1 VGVGVE
7 LGLAL
12 TEGLGTG
19 VGVEVGKGVC
29 IGKAVGVGKGVVVG
43 GALGVKVGV
52 GVAVGAGVGVGV
64 GIGLTGRPQPNKRN
78 PTRRRRTAILR
89 FRAIAKHLC
98 KTRDKPQPLKLKLR
112 LHETC
117 AIGTTFS
124 ADASG
129 LICQYRSASSGVTIS
144 R

>member
-19 VGVEVGKGVC
+19 VGVGVGKGVC

-43 GALGVKVGV
+43 GAVGVEVGVGVGV

-64 GIGLTGRPQPNKRN
+64 GIGLTDRPQPNKRN

-98 KTRDKPQPLKLKLR
+98 KTRDKPQPLRLELR

-124 ADASG
+124 DGAG
-129 LICQYRSASSGVTIS
+129 GKVCQYRLGFF